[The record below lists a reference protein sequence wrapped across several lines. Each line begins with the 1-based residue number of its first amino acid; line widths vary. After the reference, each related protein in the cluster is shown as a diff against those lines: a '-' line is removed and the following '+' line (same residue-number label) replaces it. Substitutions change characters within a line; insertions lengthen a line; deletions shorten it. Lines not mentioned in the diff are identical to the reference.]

1 MRPNTCR
8 CAEAMCPDLILR
20 IRIASCQTVVKD
32 LVEYH
37 VCQAANN
44 QIPNNLAVCP
54 TGYLDRKLTRGT
66 DPEGVD

>member
-8 CAEAMCPDLILR
+8 CAAAMCPDLILR
-20 IRIASCQTVVKD
+20 IRIASCQT
-32 LVEYH
+32 YH